1 MTENTNLSP
10 KTDLEK
16 RSAEANQQV
25 MLSESPVGLETTTET
40 VDDIVKAYPRKVGKK
55 RGKHIVVRND
65 DPQQEIDANART
77 TPGIITQRGCA
88 YAGCKGVVVGP
99 FGDIVHIVHGPIG
112 CSYYAWMT
120 RRNQFKAREE
130 GQDFINYS
138 FSTDL
143 NEHDIVFGGV
153 GKLKTAI
160 QEAYDTFKPKA
171 ISVHS
176 TCPVGLIG
184 DDIQGAAKEMSETLG
199 ISVVAFN
206 CEGYKGVSQSAGHH
220 IANNG
225 FFKNWIGAD
234 TETEEIPGYTV
245 NLMGEYNIGGDAWE
259 IERVLEKCGIT
270 VVSKFSGDGSYDEAT
285 RAHLAKVNLV
295 MCHRSINYMA
305 TMMETKYG
313 IPWVKVN
320 FIGVHAFA
328 KSLRKIASFFDD
340 PALTERIEA
349 VIAEEVAEAEAQIAP
364 YRERLNGKTVFLF
377 VGGSRAHHYQ
387 ELFADLGMKTVVA
400 GYEFAHRDDYE
411 GRQALPK
418 IKVDADSR
426 NIEEIEVE
434 ADPELYNPPPEDVLQ
449 KLREEG
455 VIGEYGGMIPDMGE
469 GTLLVDNIS
478 HHELDVLIERFKPDL
493 IGSGIKDKY
502 VIEKFGIPS
511 KQIHSYDY
519 GGPFA
524 GFKGAVNFAEDIDL
538 RVNGPAWKYIKAPWQ
553 K

>member
-10 KTDLEK
+10 QTDLEK
-16 RSAEANQQV
+16 QSATANQQV

-40 VDDIVKAYPRKVGKK
+40 VEEIIKAYPRKVGKK

-120 RRNQFKAREE
+120 RRNQFKPREV

-160 QEAYDTFKPKA
+160 QEAYDIFKPKA

-184 DDIQGAAKEMSETLG
+184 DDIQGAAKEMSEALG

-225 FFKNWIGAD
+225 FFKNWVGAD

-313 IPWVKVN
+313 VPWVKVN

-328 KSLRKIASFFDD
+328 KSMRKIASFFDD
-340 PALTERIEA
+340 PALTERVEA
-349 VIAEEVAEAEAQIAP
+349 VLAEEVAEAEAKIAP
-364 YRERLNGKTVFLF
+364 YRERLEGKTVFLF

-426 NIEEIEVE
+426 NIEEIEVQP
-434 ADPELYNPPPEDVLQ
+434 DPELYNPPSEDVLQ

-455 VIGEYGGMIPDMGE
+455 IIGEYGGMIPDMGE

-502 VIEKFGIPS
+502 IIEKFGIPS
-511 KQIHSYDY
+511 KQLHSYDY

-524 GFKGAVNFAEDIDL
+524 GFKGAVNFAKDIDL
-538 RVNGPAWKYIKAPWQ
+538 RVSGPAWKYIKAPWQ